1 MSNADRLTVIQ
12 HGAIVMLIGLFFGF
26 ATVAEEEPTRFW
38 HTAHETTVFI
48 GILLLAVSSA
58 VTHLRLERRESRAL
72 MSSILATGYG
82 LPTGLFIQAALGKHA
97 FGPSTDPLV
106 MLGFICNTIG
116 MGGSVLTASLIVMG
130 ARAALKVDSA
140 QWRVESGATRA

>member
-1 MSNADRLTVIQ
+1 MSNADRLAIIQ

-26 ATVAEEEPTRFW
+26 ATVAEEEPARFW

-48 GILLLAVSSA
+48 GILILAVSSA
-58 VTHLRLERRESRAL
+58 LTHLKLERREARAL
-72 MSSILATGYG
+72 TWSILATGYG
-82 LPTGLFIQAALGKHA
+82 LPAGLFIQAVLEKHA
-97 FGPSTDPLV
+97 FGPSGDPWV

-130 ARAALKVDSA
+130 ARAARL
-140 QWRVESGATRA
+140 ATASVPTTATT